1 MADIKWS
8 APTVGLVTDYLT
20 TTLNTLANGIIDVGA
35 GIDNQTNLC
44 TFMDLEVKLA
54 SVDMSGQT
62 NPAIYIY
69 LFEAVDGGTVFD
81 TNEDGQDW
89 SDVSERVT
97 ADKICAIMPFRPSD
111 GAEAKTMIKSM
122 VPIPPGDFKLGF
134 MNRTGA
140 ALAGTGNTLA
150 YRTYNINSV

>member
-1 MADIKWS
+1 MADIKWE
-8 APTVGLVTDYLT
+8 APTVGLTAYLT
-20 TTLNTLANGIIDVGA
+20 TTLNTLGNGIIDVGA

-54 SVDMSGQT
+54 SVDMSAQT

-81 TNEDGQDW
+81 TNEDAQDW

-111 GAEAKTMIKSM
+111 AAEAKHMVKSM
-122 VPIPPGDFKLGF
+122 IPIPPGDFKLGF
-134 MNRTGA
+134 MNRSGA
-140 ALAGTGNTLA
+140 ALAATTNVLS
-150 YRTYNINSV
+150 YRTYNIASV